1 MVGMVMYLRNQDE
14 TNVDGVVMST
24 KLDSGL
30 LYFLFYF
37 HKKAFFGSK
46 NFSSIVILFL
56 SLF

>member
-1 MVGMVMYLRNQDE
+1 MYLRNQDE